1 MTCEICNIEFVD
13 EDRKYAAPCC
23 DRIYHSQCVMDAVGR
38 FIDGMYDMD
47 TPVLACACGCVHWTR
62 QYINPIDD
70 AEYVNLATRLK
81 ENRPMRAD
89 VKKVRAKIR
98 ASGSA
103 AKSFATVLKAE
114 HEHFMNG
121 AQIHINALKALQEA
135 SRAKLRAAA
144 EYLACRKALASANA
158 SIAFFKR
165 RYNIGWRESR
175 ILFKNAG
182 HRYRR
187 RWRDRS
193 PGSIIRWKFMLR
205 IK

>member
-1 MTCEICNIEFVD
+1 
-13 EDRKYAAPCC
+13 
-23 DRIYHSQCVMDAVGR
+23 MDVVGR

-47 TPVLACACGCVHWTR
+47 TPLLACACGHVHWTR
-62 QYINPIDD
+62 QYNINSIDSV
-70 AEYVNLATRLK
+70 EEVNLATRLE
-81 ENRPMRAD
+81 ENKTMRAD
-89 VKKVRAKIR
+89 VKKVRTKIR

-103 AKSFATVLKAE
+103 SKAFVTVFKAE

-135 SRAKLRAAA
+135 SRAKLRASA
-144 EYLACRKALASANA
+144 EYISSQKALASANA
-158 SIAFFKR
+158 SLGFFKR

-175 ILFKNAG
+175 ILFKSAG

-187 RWRDRS
+187 RWRGSS
-193 PGSIIRWKFMLR
+193 PSQVIRWKFMLR